1 MSLIKNMLYK
11 YKMRRNPAV
20 FLRKLGTE
28 IGENCEIY
36 PTANFMDPYLIKLG
50 NNVRI
55 NEGVQLV
62 THDGGVWVLRNL
74 YPKLK
79 DIDLFG
85 KIIIGN
91 NVHIGT
97 NAVIMPGVKIG
108 NNCIIGVSAVVT
120 KDIPDNSVVAGIPAR
135 VIKTIEEYKE
145 KNIHSF
151 IYSKNISAEKK
162 REFVLEHIENTKKL

>member
-62 THDGGVWVLRNL
+62 THDGG
-74 YPKLK
+74 
-79 DIDLFG
+79 
-85 KIIIGN
+85 
-91 NVHIGT
+91 
-97 NAVIMPGVKIG
+97 GVG
-108 NNCIIGVSAVVT
+108 FA
-120 KDIPDNSVVAGIPAR
+120 
-135 VIKTIEEYKE
+135 
-145 KNIHSF
+145 
-151 IYSKNISAEKK
+151 
-162 REFVLEHIENTKKL
+162 